1 MAKLKIAV
9 VEDDEIL
16 SKVITEELKEAGY
29 EVEQAFDGE
38 AGLALVQKM
47 KPDLVLCDLLMPKKK
62 GMDVLKELKES
73 PATRDIPVMIL
84 TMLGRDDDIKQGLQL
99 GANDYIVKSQH
110 AVGEILEKIKDFFAK
125 EAHPEAMR
133 AKAEGANGIEEPKK
147 DVKDMPMSEVGDSV
161 PEEKEPP
168 SSAETTASQGKKQ

>member
-1 MAKLKIAV
+1 MAQKIAV

-16 SKVITEELKEAGY
+16 SKVIAEELQDAGF

-62 GMDVLKELKES
+62 GMDVLAELKES
-73 PATRDIPVMIL
+73 PATTDIPVMIL

-110 AVGEILEKIKDFFAK
+110 AVGEIVDKIKKFFEE
-125 EAHPEAMR
+125 EAHPG
-133 AKAEGANGIEEPKK
+133 AKQTKQNPPAGGEPKK
-147 DVKDMPMSEVGDSV
+147 DVKDMPMSEVSEAG
-161 PEEKEPP
+161 EEK
-168 SSAETTASQGKKQ
+168 K